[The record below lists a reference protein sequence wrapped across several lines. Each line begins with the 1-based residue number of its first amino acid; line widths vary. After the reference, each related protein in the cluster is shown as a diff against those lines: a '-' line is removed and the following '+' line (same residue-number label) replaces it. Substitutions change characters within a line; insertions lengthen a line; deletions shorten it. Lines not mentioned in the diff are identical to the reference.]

1 MNSSREIVP
10 LQAADISSFCKNLR
24 QQLADA
30 GVSPVPG
37 HLAFLNLL
45 AKSAGHRNYQALRVS
60 APAPSAVSAARE
72 PMAIAS
78 PRGST
83 LPRAA
88 LRALTHFDT
97 AGRLR
102 RWPTQFAV
110 QQYALW
116 GLWIRLPLKRDMS
129 EADVNR
135 HLDAYHCF
143 GDAATLRRELVNA
156 KLLWRTIDC
165 RLYRKEP
172 RRRSDEANDF
182 LEALVAACE
191 TGPGRQAR

>member
-60 APAPSAVSAARE
+60 APAPVARE
-72 PMAIAS
+72 RAPVAIS
-78 PRGST
+78 PPRGST
-83 LPRAA
+83 LPKAA

-97 AGRLR
+97 AGRLM

-116 GLWIRLPLKRDMS
+116 GLWIRLPLKRDMN

-143 GDAATLRRELVNA
+143 GDAATLRREMVNA
-156 KLLWRTIDC
+156 SLLWRTIDC

-172 RRRSDEANDF
+172 RRRSEDADQF
-182 LEALVAACE
+182 LKALVAACE
-191 TGPGRQAR
+191 PVRGRQAA